1 MERDHPARAEAHG
14 IIAVLGMLTEA
25 LAMVDKHPS
34 LPPDIGA
41 RLQEVIDS
49 IQEQQSPEEQIIQ
62 PEG

>member
-1 MERDHPARAEAHG
+1 MERDYHEQAEAHG
-14 IIAVLGMLTEA
+14 IIAVLEMLTEA
-25 LAMVDKHPS
+25 LAMIDQLPS

-49 IQEQQSPEEQIIQ
+49 IQEQQGPEQVIQ

>member
-1 MERDHPARAEAHG
+1 MERDYHARAEAHG

-25 LAMVDKHPS
+25 LAMVDQHPS

-49 IQEQQSPEEQIIQ
+49 IQEQQGPEQIIQ